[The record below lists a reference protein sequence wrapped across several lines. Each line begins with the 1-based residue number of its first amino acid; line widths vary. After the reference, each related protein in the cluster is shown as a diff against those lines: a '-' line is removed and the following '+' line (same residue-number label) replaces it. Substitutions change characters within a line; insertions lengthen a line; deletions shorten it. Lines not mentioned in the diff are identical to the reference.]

1 MDATLF
7 GDVIISQTDLKTN
20 QKTWFDKAYKS
31 PVSITG
37 PKGRAFVLLNR
48 EQAQNTFSANN
59 YAVKI
64 LEYLNEIQRLHDN
77 KSVGVFPWAVY
88 LNDNERKEMLNDL
101 VEAFNGC
108 VHTNDWTAIEESI
121 ESWKA
126 TAEAL
131 TNARFVKIAGTAED
145 TKEYTSVD

>member
-37 PKGRAFVLLNR
+37 RKGRSFVLLNR

-77 KSVGVFPWAVY
+77 KSGGVFPWAV
-88 LNDNERKEMLNDL
+88 L
-101 VEAFNGC
+101 A
-108 VHTNDWTAIEESI
+108 
-121 ESWKA
+121 
-126 TAEAL
+126 
-131 TNARFVKIAGTAED
+131 
-145 TKEYTSVD
+145 